1 MQDSPDRRDD
11 FDEDDE
17 IVSKTALKKEA
28 LAQQELGEALTEL
41 KDDLLARIP
50 LDDTLHSAIIETR
63 NIKKN
68 GAKKRHMQY
77 IGKLM
82 RSADHEAIQA
92 AYQEIEDEQ
101 QSDARRLHIVEGW
114 RDRLID
120 VNESAALADFFDSFP
135 LADRQQIRQ
144 VSKNAQ
150 TDQANN
156 KPPTNARKLFKL
168 LRETLRQA
176 D

>member
-1 MQDSPDRRDD
+1 MQDSPDSRDD
-11 FDEDDE
+11 FEE
-17 IVSKTALKKEA
+17 EFELVSKTALKKEA
-28 LAQQELGEALTEL
+28 LALQDLGEALTEL

-50 LDDTLHSAIIETR
+50 LDETLHSAIIETR
-63 NIKKN
+63 NIRKN
-68 GAKKRHMQY
+68 GAKKRHMQF

-101 QSDARRLHIVEGW
+101 QGDARRLHIVEGW

-120 VNESAALADFFDSFP
+120 ENDTNALAEFFDTFP
-135 LADRQQIRQ
+135 FADRQQIRQ

-150 TDQANN
+150 TERAKN